1 MRVRGSGSGFL
12 GFGSGDKERSDAFK
26 KGRRPGQ
33 KVRGRLIKK
42 VSNDTA
48 WVDIEGHKLLA
59 QIKTNAQE
67 GAQITFLIQQLQPN
81 IILKTIFE
89 PSSSGV
95 SALNLASSFDTARTL
110 FENHFRDHT
119 KEMAATPSNLRK
131 KTFVALLRA
140 NKDLFNAFLDAV
152 NCARTIG
159 STVGLTKCHLCYMPW
174 MLPTGRRHVTLTRT
188 RGDFMES
195 IFESDLPNIG
205 MVRAEF
211 LTNGNGISYKLF
223 LQHKSKAADLKRYI
237 ATRDRSSFLGTL
249 QCLDIAQLP
258 QRHHG
263 GIIAGLIF
271 KK

>member
-42 VSNDTA
+42 VSDDTA

-59 QIKTNAQE
+59 QIKTNAHE
-67 GAQITFLIQQLQPN
+67 GAQITFIIQQLQPN
-81 IILKTIFE
+81 IILKAIFE

-110 FENHFRDHT
+110 FENRFRPHN
-119 KEMAATPSNLRK
+119 KELATTPANQRK
-131 KTFVALLRA
+131 NAFVARLSS
-140 NKDLFNAFLDAV
+140 NMNLFSSFLDAV
-152 NCARTIG
+152 NCARTI
-159 STVGLTKCHLCYMPW
+159 SNTVGQTKGHLRYMPW
-174 MLPTGRRHVTLTRT
+174 MMPTGRRHITLTRT
-188 RGDFMES
+188 KGDFMES
-195 IFESDLPNIG
+195 IFEADLTNIG
-205 MVRAEF
+205 MIRAEF
-211 LTNGNGISYKLF
+211 LTNGDGISYKLF

-237 ATRDRSSFLGTL
+237 ETRDRSSFLGTL
-249 QCLDIAQLP
+249 QCLDIAHLP

-263 GIIAGLIF
+263 GIIAGLMF
-271 KK
+271 QK